1 MRYTLVMIIFA
12 ALCLPF
18 AAGAEPLQFGVGITT
33 SVLSYNQDEIDQS
46 RMFWGGQARLRVMKY
61 LMGEVSLQKR
71 EDNFNVRG
79 GAIELDTVPLQVS
92 AMVYPLAML
101 PVSPYFVAGTG
112 WYFLTATVTG
122 DIDLP
127 YVTGVGSIKH
137 TEQAFHI
144 GIGVEAFIG
153 DHVSIGGDIRKV
165 FLDFET
171 SIIRYEFEAYLVN
184 AGATFYF

>member
-1 MRYTLVMIIFA
+1 MKYTLVMIVLVGLF
-12 ALCLPF
+12 LPSL
-18 AAGAEPLQFGVGITT
+18 ANADTLQFGLGIKT
-33 SVLSYNQDEIDQS
+33 SVLSYNEDEIDQS
-46 RMFWGGQARLRVMKY
+46 RMFWGGQARLRAMKY

-79 GAIELDTVPLQVS
+79 GLIELDTVPLQIS

-101 PVSPYFVAGTG
+101 PVSPYVVAGTG

-122 DIDLP
+122 DLDLP
-127 YVTGVGSIKH
+127 YVTGTGTIKH
-137 TEQAFHI
+137 TEQAVHI

-171 SIIRYEFEAYLVN
+171 NIIRYEFDAYLVN

>member
-1 MRYTLVMIIFA
+1 MRYTLVMMVFVG
-12 ALCLPF
+12 LFLPCVVR
-18 AAGAEPLQFGVGITT
+18 AGTLQFGVGVTT
-33 SVLSYNQDEIDQS
+33 SVLSYNEDEIDQS
-46 RMFWGGQARLRVMKY
+46 RLFWGGQARLRVMKY

-71 EDNFNVRG
+71 EDNFSVRG
-79 GAIELDTVPLQVS
+79 GSIELDTVPLQLS
-92 AMVYPLAML
+92 AIVYPLAML
-101 PVSPYFVAGTG
+101 PVSPYVVAGTG

-122 DIDLP
+122 DLDLP
-127 YVTGVGSIKH
+127 FVTGTGTIHH

-144 GIGVEAFIG
+144 GVGVEAFIG

-171 SIIRYEFEAYLVN
+171 SIIRYEFDAYLVN

>member
-1 MRYTLVMIIFA
+1 MKFTLVMIFVGLILPGFVFA
-12 ALCLPF
+12 DT
-18 AAGAEPLQFGVGITT
+18 LQFGLGVTT
-33 SVLSYNQDEIDQS
+33 SLLSYNQDEIDQS
-46 RMFWGGQARLRVMKY
+46 RMFWGGHARLRVMKY
-61 LMGEVSLQKR
+61 VMAEVSLQKR

-79 GAIELDTVPLQVS
+79 GLIELDTVPLQIS
-92 AMVYPLAML
+92 GIVYPLAML

-127 YVTGVGSIKH
+127 YVTGQGTIEH
-137 TEQAFHI
+137 TANAFHI
-144 GIGVEAFIG
+144 GVGVEGFIG
-153 DHVSIGGDIRKV
+153 KHVSIGGDIRKV

-171 SIIRYEFEAYLVN
+171 SVINYQFDAYLVN